1 MGDLKDPA
9 VKPAPEGHRWIL
21 FVSGPTASGKTSVA
35 KFIAEKL
42 DLKFVEGD
50 DFHPKTNIEKMS
62 HGQPLT
68 DEDRYGWLQALHEHA
83 THHPIGP
90 GTEHLVV
97 TCSALKR
104 EYRDI
109 LREGTE
115 NAGDLRVH
123 FLHLDAP
130 EEVLKERAA
139 ARKGHFA
146 GAALVH
152 SQFEVLERPQEDE
165 KDVLTVSVDQKVE
178 DVQKEALRRVRELF
192 EDDPCGG
199 R

>member
-1 MGDLKDPA
+1 MGDLSDPA
-9 VKPAPEGHRWIL
+9 VKPVPKGHRWIL
-21 FVSGPTASGKTSVA
+21 FVSGPTASGKTSIA

-68 DEDRYGWLQALHEHA
+68 DEDRWGWLQALHEHA
-83 THHPIGP
+83 SHHPKGP

-104 EYRDI
+104 QYRDI
-109 LREGTE
+109 LREGSE

-130 EEVLKERAA
+130 EEILTKRAA
-139 ARKGHFA
+139 ERKGHFA

-152 SQFEVLERPQEDE
+152 SQFEVLERPGEDE
-165 KDVLTVSVDQKVE
+165 RDVLTVRVDQPIE
-178 DVQKEALRRVRELF
+178 DVQKEALERVRELLD
-192 EDDPCGG
+192 EDPK
-199 R
+199 

>member
-1 MGDLKDPA
+1 MSDLKRPE
-9 VKPAPEGHRWIL
+9 VKPVPKGHRWIL

-68 DEDRYGWLQALHEHA
+68 DQDRYGWLQALHEHA

-104 EYRDI
+104 QYRDM
-109 LREGTE
+109 LREGSDK
-115 NAGDLRVH
+115 AGDLRVH

-130 EEVLKERAA
+130 EEVLTKRAA

-146 GAALVH
+146 GPALVH
-152 SQFEVLERPQEDE
+152 SQFEVLERPTEDE
-165 KDVLTVSVDQKVE
+165 KDVLIVSVDQSVE
-178 DVQKEALRRVRELF
+178 DVHREALERVKELLD
-192 EDDPCGG
+192 DDPE
-199 R
+199 